1 MVCCSKYID
10 LYLFTIQCIE
20 MSDIVEEV
28 GTVVRQVEK
37 ESDASDDE
45 SFSDVVKT
53 EEQFHD
59 SLDTVVISGVQ
70 ETHDS
75 NTQNI
80 TIAHNVDEK
89 ETEGRYVDLRHSRTD
104 RKCVQVED
112 NDDVEKRGIQVTD
125 NNDTDDMAANFSDM
139 NTNDSVEVTSQ
150 TPDSQMQKKSD
161 VSNCAD
167 MNEFDF
173 CEELSKDNN
182 GNTNNTEV
190 NLDELLEN
198 EDSESEEDDNYE
210 SAEEGEANEEELK
223 QLEEKMTDEE
233 KEEKRKE
240 AQCCKEE
247 GNKLFKDQIFKE
259 AIRCYT
265 RALHIC
271 PLSFPKDRAIM
282 FSNRAVCKLKLDHKE
297 DAIKDCT
304 HALNLHPHYLKA
316 LLRRAELYE
325 GEDKLDEALVDYQ
338 KVLELDPGQHSARAA
353 CMRLPDQIKERNE
366 KMKEEMLG
374 KLKDLGNMILK
385 PFGLS
390 TQNFQLNQDPNTGGY
405 SVNFSQNENK

>member
-1 MVCCSKYID
+1 
-10 LYLFTIQCIE
+10 
-20 MSDIVEEV
+20 MSNPVEEV
-28 GTVVRQVEK
+28 GTVVRQVER
-37 ESDASDDE
+37 ESDVSDE
-45 SFSDVVKT
+45 SSFSGVKT

-59 SLDTVVISGVQ
+59 SFDTVMCSGIQ
-70 ETHDS
+70 ETDGYNMPNIATPQ
-75 NTQNI
+75 NTG
-80 TIAHNVDEK
+80 EK

-112 NDDVEKRGIQVTD
+112 NDDIEKRGIQVTD
-125 NNDTDDMAANFSDM
+125 SSDMDDITANFSDI
-139 NTNDSVEVTSQ
+139 NTNGSFDVTSQ
-150 TPDSQMQKKSD
+150 TSDSQVKKETD
-161 VSNCAD
+161 EPNCAD
-167 MNEFDF
+167 VNEFDF
-173 CEELSKDNN
+173 CEELSKDK
-182 GNTNNTEV
+182 GNKSNAGV
-190 NLDELLEN
+190 NLEELLEN
-198 EDSESEEDDNYE
+198 EDSDSETEEDDNYE
-210 SAEEGEANEEELK
+210 SAEEGEANEDELK
-223 QLEEKMTDEE
+223 QLEEKMTEEE
-233 KEEKRKE
+233 KEEKRNE
-240 AQCCKEE
+240 ARCCKEE
-247 GNKLFKDQIFKE
+247 GNKLFKDQSFKE

-338 KVLELDPGQHSARAA
+338 KVLELDPSQHSARAA

-390 TQNFQLNQDPNTGGY
+390 TENFKLNQDPNTGGY
-405 SVNFSQNENK
+405 SVNFAQNASKE